1 MDGDEIT
8 VDDDDGA
15 DFKINFDDLR
25 DGINYDDDEEYVGGI
40 DYYENGINGDDDNG
54 IDDNED
60 GLNND
65 DDDDDG
71 LDVPLP
77 QLPCL
82 PVQSPQCATCH
93 KICMIWTS
101 KITAIPSKYF
111 TITEIFIS
119 LCCPLVQ

>member
-1 MDGDEIT
+1 MYNFHLGQIMIVIIIVCIIIFYADNDYCYH
-8 VDDDDGA
+8 DDD
-15 DFKINFDDLR
+15 LH
-25 DGINYDDDEEYVGGI
+25 DGI
-40 DYYENGINGDDDNG
+40 
-54 IDDNED
+54 
-60 GLNND
+60 ND
-65 DDDDDG
+65 DDDDNDEDV